1 MAVITSEN
9 AMRRTLGCVSAIAVF
24 LVAQVASAAELKVYS
39 TISVKGALEALI
51 PQFEKQSGHKVNITW
66 GLVSSL
72 TKQVQDGDVPD
83 VLVVTRAGIDSLI
96 KEGKIAAD
104 GATLASSGAAAA
116 VKQATPKPDISSAAA
131 LTKAL
136 LGARTTG
143 YSDPALGSATGIDQA
158 KSEILPTA
166 SGCFAGELAIKQEI
180 GLAVP
185 SNPKPASPT
194 TVVAD
199 GLCAV
204 DLTNVTVFAVGIGAT
219 STNSAAGK
227 ALGEFLTS
235 PQAQA
240 VIKANG
246 FNPACILT
254 PPSSPGSRSAS

>member
-1 MAVITSEN
+1 
-9 AMRRTLGCVSAIAVF
+9 MRRTLGCVSAIAVF

-39 TISVKGALEALI
+39 TIGVKGALEALI

-83 VLVVTRAGIDSLI
+83 VLIVTRAGIDSLI

-104 GATLASSGAAAA
+104 GATLASSGTAAA

-131 LTKAL
+131 LKKAL

-143 YSDPALGSATGIDQA
+143 YSDPALGSATGIDKA
-158 KSEILPTA
+158 KSKIPPQA
-166 SGCFAGELAIKQEI
+166 CFAGELAIKQEI

-227 ALGEFLTS
+227 ALVEFLTS

-246 FNPACILT
+246 FNPA
-254 PPSSPGSRSAS
+254 